1 MDVVISEHAQFEMI
15 RRQISEEMV
24 RNVAQHPQ
32 QTIELSSK
40 RTVCQSRYYNMVEG
54 KEMLLRV
61 ICEERNGT
69 SFIVT
74 AYKTSR
80 LERYWK
86 RGG

>member
-1 MDVVISEHAQFEMI
+1 MDVVISELAQFEMI

-40 RTVCQSRYYNMVEG
+40 RTVCQNRYYNMVEG
-54 KEMLLRV
+54 KQLLLRV

-69 SFIVT
+69 FFIIT
-74 AYKTSR
+74 AYKTSKI
-80 LERYWK
+80 EKYWK